1 MGLNMDN
8 YDVVVV
14 GAGPAGSTTA
24 YYAAKKQLSVL
35 IIDKRKEIGHPIQCG
50 EFLPAIDELKYIMP
64 RVKDLDDLFSI
75 EEKMIS
81 KKTQSIRILS
91 PKKKPYELKFKGF
104 SVERKNFDK
113 HLVNKA
119 TQIGAELKTDTKFIS
134 IENGNVI
141 TSKGDFSA
149 KVIVGADGY
158 SSSVARSVGLNA
170 PDKLSP
176 CVLCE
181 IPGDFEPVVEMQF
194 GSIAPGGY
202 AWIIPKKDSANV
214 GLGVQGKGQ
223 KSLKLLLKKYLKS
236 KQLDVEPRYWSGGH
250 VPISGPISQ
259 TVKDNIVIVGDSAGH
274 VMATNGGGIPI
285 AMVCGRIAGNVI
297 GNHINSGISLKNYET
312 EWRQGV
318 GKELNAALRTKR
330 MADMF
335 FKNDWS
341 LEKAMAIM
349 GPDRMN
355 RAVNCKPIFTNKSK

>member
-1 MGLNMDN
+1 MGLVMDS

-35 IIDKRKEIGHPIQCG
+35 IIEKRKEIGHPVQCG

-64 RVKDLDDLFSI
+64 RVKDLDDLFSF

-81 KKTQSIRILS
+81 KRIRSIRILS
-91 PKKKPYELKFKGF
+91 PKKKAYELDFKGF
-104 SVERKNFDK
+104 SVERREFDK
-113 HLVNKA
+113 YLVNKA
-119 TQIGAELKTDTKFIS
+119 TQIGAELKTDTKFIR

-149 KVIVGADGY
+149 RVIVGGDGY
-158 SSSVARSVGLNA
+158 SSGVARSVGLEG
-170 PDKLSP
+170 PKKLSP

-181 IPGDFEPVVEMQF
+181 IPGDFEPVVEMHF
-194 GSIAPGGY
+194 GNIAPGGY

-214 GLGVQGKGQ
+214 GLGVQGKGEKTL
-223 KSLKLLLKKYLKS
+223 KSLLQKFLKS
-236 KQLDVEPRYWSGGH
+236 KKLDVEPRYWSGGQ
-250 VPISGPISQ
+250 VPISGPIPQ
-259 TVKDNIVIVGDSAGH
+259 TVKDNVVIVGDAAGH

-297 GNHINSGISLKNYET
+297 GNHINSGAPLKNYET
-312 EWRQGV
+312 EWRRGV

-330 MADMF
+330 LADIF
-335 FKNDWS
+335 FKREKF
-341 LEKAMAIM
+341 LENAMAIM

-355 RAVNCKPIFTNKSK
+355 RAVNCKPIFTNRNK